1 MTEPGFG
8 EIVEYDAS
16 INTPSKSEVYYKTF
30 HEPLITQAKSHTPSG
45 KVTVLNVACGPGHE
59 FEFMENDPTLRLVG
73 FDISPELI
81 KQAQDKYKGKPAS
94 ANFILGDTKHPPIAD
109 NSVDVGIAVNAVI
122 YSPDAV
128 LGTLRSALK
137 EGGKCA
143 VNFRVF
149 GKKFNEPFYDTQVD
163 RGAILEDE
171 ELEVNGE
178 KFKLKVVNYATHAD
192 LPQLGKQVYF
202 TSEEDIERFIAAKGF
217 AIDKHRKF
225 HYASPDNKDNEVEV
239 YTLQKPEPSKD

>member
-8 EIVEYDAS
+8 EIEYDRN
-16 INTPSKSEVYYKTF
+16 INTPSKSEVYFKAF
-30 HEPLITQAKSHTPSG
+30 HEPLIAEAKSKSSKG

-73 FDISPELI
+73 LDISPQLI
-81 KQAQDKYKGKPAS
+81 KQAQERYQGKPAE
-94 ANFILGDTKHPPIAD
+94 ADFLLGDTRHSPIAD
-109 NSVDVGIAVNAVI
+109 NSVDAGFAVNAVI

-128 LGTLRSALK
+128 LDTLHRALK

-149 GKKFNEPFYDTQVD
+149 GNKFNGPFYDTQVK
-163 RGAILEDE
+163 RGATLEDE

-192 LPQLGKQVYF
+192 LPQLGRQVYF
-202 TSEEDIERFIAAKGF
+202 TSEEDIERFIAARGF
-217 AIDKHRKF
+217 VIDKHGKF

-239 YTLQKPEPSKD
+239 YTLRKPLVDISQ